1 MSFFESAMVFPFF
14 CLLHLQQFT
23 TCHSGMGQAF
33 TLWTNNISNL
43 WPAMLAK
50 WAGHWCE
57 IQRVWIVIYLLAMLG
72 KKVFLSSW
80 GKWGPLIVDDLKWGP
95 FIFLFLVFLVWIN
108 AFGME
113 SVFKNPV
120 RHSWPRGV
128 RNAWCCMLANPQNLD
143 IGEMLQT
150 PSDSPFAAAL
160 RASKIVLVVPNRHC
174 SVYTRLW
181 CGYEAFLA
189 HEEGKTILIAKDSN
203 LQEIRRLGFA
213 FSIFTLCSH
222 VSEEKSAFGPPTT
235 DPILQVFFFAQCHSP
250 IVVLLEEGI
259 STDGSGCDGWNCA
272 GSVFKADQ
280 LSVSF
285 ASFLVC
291 RTWSSLGIVHPA

>member
-1 MSFFESAMVFPFF
+1 MEKQSKLSLKSTSSMSGKESAMVFPFF
-14 CLLHLQQFT
+14 CLLHLQQWHNSLRYGPSIYT
-23 TCHSGMGQAF
+23 VNEQYIKPVTCDAGKVSWALMRNPKGLDCDLFISHAWQEGIFEFLRKVRPFDCRWLKMGTF
-33 TLWTNNISNL
+33 
-43 WPAMLAK
+43 
-50 WAGHWCE
+50 
-57 IQRVWIVIYLLAMLG
+57 Y
-72 KKVFLSSW
+72 
-80 GKWGPLIVDDLKWGP
+80 
-95 FIFLFLVFLVWIN
+95 FLFLVFLVWIN

-213 FSIFTLCSH
+213 FSIFYFVFSCLRRKVSILSPNHRSH
-222 VSEEKSAFGPPTT
+222 F
-235 DPILQVFFFAQCHSP
+235 QVFFCQMHRSHCCVAWGGHSYAW
-250 IVVLLEEGI
+250 LWLWWLE
-259 STDGSGCDGWNCA
+259 
-272 GSVFKADQ
+272 
-280 LSVSF
+280 
-285 ASFLVC
+285 
-291 RTWSSLGIVHPA
+291 

>member
-1 MSFFESAMVFPFF
+1 
-14 CLLHLQQFT
+14 
-23 TCHSGMGQAF
+23 
-33 TLWTNNISNL
+33 
-43 WPAMLAK
+43 
-50 WAGHWCE
+50 
-57 IQRVWIVIYLLAMLG
+57 
-72 KKVFLSSW
+72 
-80 GKWGPLIVDDLKWGP
+80 
-95 FIFLFLVFLVWIN
+95 
-108 AFGME
+108 ME

-222 VSEEKSAFGPPTT
+222 VSEEKSAFCPPTT
-235 DPILQVFFFAQCHSP
+235 DPIFK
-250 IVVLLEEGI
+250 LLEEGI
-259 STDGSGCDGWNCA
+259 PTHGSGCDGWNCA

-291 RTWSSLGIVHPA
+291 GTWSSLGIVHPA